1 MTRKKYIKYL
11 MAMDVPRN
19 TAVRSAKVIRGY
31 GLSYRTGYY
40 LSQVVMLDMLA
51 QTLLAPA
58 EEGGDG

>member
-11 MAMDVPRN
+11 MAMGVPRN
-19 TAVRSAKVIRGY
+19 TAVRAAKAIRGY

-51 QTLLAPA
+51 QTFR
-58 EEGGDG
+58 EEGDDG

>member
-11 MAMDVPRN
+11 MAMGVPRN

-31 GLSYRTGYY
+31 GLTYRTGYY

-51 QTLLAPA
+51 QMFRG
-58 EEGGDG
+58 EGGDG

>member
-11 MAMDVPRN
+11 MAMGVPRN
-19 TAVRSAKVIRGY
+19 TAVRSAKAIRGH

-51 QTLLAPA
+51 QTFR